1 MKRIIPYG
9 IMNYAELIEKKT
21 YFIDKTEFIA
31 LLEDISNPVFLR
43 PRRFGKSL
51 FCSMLQYYYDLNQAD
66 RFNDLFGHTW
76 AGLHPTGKQN
86 TYIVLKL
93 DFSTIATPSSY
104 TGIEGS
110 FNRQCMSHIHQLIQT
125 YPEYLADFSFHDT
138 APASDNLKL
147 LLDHLTGKKAP
158 QLYVIIDEYDNF
170 SNHLITTHQDSLYR
184 QITADDSFLKS
195 FFKVLKAGRQSGAI
209 ANIFMTGILP
219 ITIDDLTSAYNIA
232 DFITLHPLLEAM
244 LGFTGDELTLLMDE
258 IYHDYG
264 YDPSTKPAVAEV
276 LKNQYNGYHFVQTTE
291 ETALYNPTMVMFF
304 FREFCRHN
312 TIPDNLID
320 LNLRTDLSWV
330 QRITGAN
337 PENTEVIVT
346 QLTAENLVHYEKDA
360 LISQFNMADFFR
372 PQFYPVSFF
381 YLGMLTKKDDF
392 NLCLPNLSMKK
403 IFAEYF
409 NEIYRIDTSTR
420 YTSFMERFITTKP
433 DIEDL
438 FAGYWKNYVSQLPE
452 AVFARVNENF
462 YRTTFYELCSR
473 FLSKWLTFNIER
485 SYPSGRSDLEFVGKY
500 NEKFAGR
507 RWVMEFKYY
516 SNTEFTKFHCKPE
529 EFPLNPEHANQI
541 QTYAEDLKREYP
553 EIVLSLHVI
562 YCFGN
567 AGYRVFDITDS
578 GMPFIE
584 DRTP

>member
-1 MKRIIPYG
+1 MKRLVPYG
-9 IMNYAELIEKKT
+9 IMNYAELIEKNA
-21 YFIDKTEFIA
+21 YFIDKTQYIA
-31 LLEDISNPVFLR
+31 RLEDIANPVFLR

-51 FCSMLQYYYDLNQAD
+51 FCSMLQYYYDLKEAEKY
-66 RFNDLFGHTW
+66 NDLFGKTW
-76 AGLHPTGKQN
+76 IGTHPTGKQN
-86 TYIVLKL
+86 SYIVLKL
-93 DFSTIATPSSY
+93 DFSTIATQNSY
-104 TGIEGS
+104 AGIEGS
-110 FNRQCMSHIHQLIQT
+110 FNRQCMSHIHQLIQA
-125 YPEYLADFSFHDT
+125 YPEYLTGFSFHDT
-138 APASDNLKL
+138 DPISDNLKL

-158 QLYVIIDEYDNF
+158 KVFIIIDEYDNF

-209 ANIFMTGILP
+209 ANIFMMGILP

-232 DFITLHPLLEAM
+232 DFITLHPHLEAM
-244 LGFTGDELTLLMDE
+244 LGFTNAELSILIEE
-258 IYHDYG
+258 IYNDYG
-264 YDPSTKPAVAEV
+264 YDPSTKPAVVEV
-276 LKNQYNGYHFVQTTE
+276 LKNQYNGYHFVQTKE
-291 ETALYNPTMVMFF
+291 ETSLYNPTMVMFF

-330 QRITGAN
+330 QRITGAY
-337 PENTEVIVT
+337 PDSTVKIIT
-346 QLTAENLVHYEKDA
+346 QLTAENTVHYDKDA

-372 PQFYPVSFF
+372 PQFYPISFF

-403 IFAEYF
+403 IFTEYF
-409 NEIYRIDTSTR
+409 NEIFHIDTSTR
-420 YTSFMERFITTKP
+420 YTSFMERFVTTKP

-438 FAGYWKNYVSQLPE
+438 FAGYWHNYVMQLPE
-452 AVFARVNENF
+452 AVFTKMNENF

-485 SYPSGRSDLEFVGKY
+485 SYPSGRSDLEFVGKF

-507 RWVMEFKYY
+507 RWIMEFKYH
-516 SNTEFTKFHCKPE
+516 SNTEFTKFHCNPE
-529 EFPLNPEHANQI
+529 DFPLQPEDVKQI
-541 QTYAEDLKREYP
+541 RSYAEDLKREYP
-553 EIVLSLHVI
+553 EANISLHLI

-567 AGYRVFDITDS
+567 RGFRVFHMDNEEN
-578 GMPFIE
+578 P
-584 DRTP
+584 